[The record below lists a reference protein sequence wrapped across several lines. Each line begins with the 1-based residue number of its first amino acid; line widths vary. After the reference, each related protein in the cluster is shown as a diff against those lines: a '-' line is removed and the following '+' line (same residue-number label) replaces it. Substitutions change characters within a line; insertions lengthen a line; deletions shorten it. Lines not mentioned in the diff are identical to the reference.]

1 MSRFAGPI
9 ADWLVRA
16 AYQYRANR
24 WLSQMQREGFVQLR
38 MPLEIYSAEKMVC
51 GQDIAFGEFCH
62 IRANGGLRIG
72 SRVMIASHVVI
83 TTRAHPVT
91 LPRYQVLEDAPIE
104 IGDDVW
110 IGAGAIVLPGVRIG
124 NGSVIAA
131 GAVVTESVPDHVVVG
146 GVPAKVIRSINS

>member
-9 ADWLVRA
+9 ADWLLRA

-24 WLSQMQREGFVQLR
+24 WLAQMQRAGFVQLR

-51 GQDIAFGEFCH
+51 GQDVAFGEFCH
-62 IRANGGLRIG
+62 IRANGGLRVG
-72 SRVMIASHVVI
+72 SRVMVASHVII
-83 TTRAHPVT
+83 TTRAHPVA

-110 IGAGAIVLPGVRIG
+110 IGAGAVILPGVRIG

-131 GAVVTESVPDHVVVG
+131 GAVVTESVPERVVAG
-146 GVPAKVIRSINS
+146 GIPAKVLRSIDG